1 MNGGRVG
8 TEFEREET
16 KLGLF
21 KKTLVINFA
30 QHRYF

>member
-21 KKTLVINFA
+21 KKTVINFA